1 MDLEINIRGAVQ
13 GPSANPRKSLC
24 SVPPSQIENVDLACR
39 PQLEGIMARK
49 TNRREFVQ
57 VAGLAAS
64 GLVAAAA
71 PLSAADPEPQARPA
85 PRTMGARFREL
96 MNGQEPLICAN
107 AYDVITA
114 RLVEV
119 HGFKGVFVGSS
130 ATNLELLALPDQAV
144 VTVSEIIEYD
154 SVIAAN
160 VDIPVLADVD
170 DFGATPLNVY
180 RFAKQAE
187 RGGIGC
193 AAFDDRMPIN
203 RATAY
208 SVPGVFPKD
217 RMIDN
222 IHAAADA
229 RTDMVLIARCL
240 APTPNNSYT
249 EMLDRAAAYAEAGAD
264 AVWIGLP
271 TAQDYVRA
279 ADIIKKPLMAVIG
292 GANFPASPAAMTA
305 ARIAI
310 GQTPPVVN
318 IALGA
323 VDKALAE
330 LKGTGRMT
338 EAQKGALSRETSRKV
353 ERVEELNARSRKYN
367 LPRPSA
373 SER

>member
-1 MDLEINIRGAVQ
+1 
-13 GPSANPRKSLC
+13 
-24 SVPPSQIENVDLACR
+24 
-39 PQLEGIMARK
+39 MARD

-57 VAGLAAS
+57 ATGTAAS
-64 GLVAAAA
+64 ALLVAAA
-71 PLSAADPEPQARPA
+71 PMTAAAQEQQARPA

-96 MNGQEPLICAN
+96 MNGSEPLICPG
-107 AYDVITA
+107 AYDLMTA
-114 RLVEV
+114 RLIEV
-119 HGFKGVFVGSS
+119 HGFKAAFVGSS
-130 ATNLELLALPDQAV
+130 IVNQALVGLPDQAI
-144 VTVSEIIEYD
+144 VTVSEIIGYY
-154 SVIAAN
+154 STIASN
-160 VDIPVLADVD
+160 VDIPILADVD

-187 RGGIGC
+187 RGNISC

-203 RATAY
+203 RATGYAA
-208 SVPGVFPKD
+208 PGVFPKA

-240 APTPNNSYT
+240 APTPNDSYT

-264 AVWIGLP
+264 GVWIGLP
-271 TAQDYVRA
+271 TAQDYAKA

-292 GANFPASPAAMTA
+292 NARLPATAEAMKA
-305 ARIAI
+305 ARITV
-310 GQTPPVVN
+310 GQSASMVN

-323 VDKALAE
+323 IDKALAE
-330 LKGTGRMT
+330 LRATGRMT
-338 EAQKGALSRETSRKV
+338 EAQKGVLDRATLQKI

-367 LPRPSA
+367 LPSGSA

>member
-1 MDLEINIRGAVQ
+1 
-13 GPSANPRKSLC
+13 
-24 SVPPSQIENVDLACR
+24 
-39 PQLEGIMARK
+39 MASE

-57 VAGLAAS
+57 AAGLAAT
-64 GLVAAAA
+64 GLIAVAAPAAAAA
-71 PLSAADPEPQARPA
+71 PA
-85 PRTMGARFREL
+85 PRSMGARFRAL
-96 MNGQEPLICAN
+96 MNGPEPLICAN
-107 AYDVITA
+107 AFDTLTA
-114 RLVEV
+114 RLIEV

-130 ATNLELLALPDQAV
+130 ATNQELLALPDQAI

-160 VDIPVLADVD
+160 VDIPVVADVD

-187 RGGIGC
+187 RAGIAC

-208 SVPGVFPKD
+208 TVPGVLPKA

-229 RTDMVLIARCL
+229 RNDMVLVARCL
-240 APTPNNSYT
+240 APTPNKSYT

-264 AVWIGLP
+264 LVWIGLP
-271 TAQDYVRA
+271 SPQDYVKA
-279 ADIIKKPLMAVIG
+279 ADMIKKPLFGVIG
-292 GANFPASPAAMTA
+292 SANFPATAAAMKA
-305 ARIAI
+305 ARMTV
-310 GQTPPVVN
+310 GQTGPVVN

-330 LKGTGRMT
+330 LKTTGRMT
-338 EAQKGALSRETSRKV
+338 EAQKGTLSREISRKV

-367 LPRPSA
+367 LPAA
-373 SER
+373 SGPER